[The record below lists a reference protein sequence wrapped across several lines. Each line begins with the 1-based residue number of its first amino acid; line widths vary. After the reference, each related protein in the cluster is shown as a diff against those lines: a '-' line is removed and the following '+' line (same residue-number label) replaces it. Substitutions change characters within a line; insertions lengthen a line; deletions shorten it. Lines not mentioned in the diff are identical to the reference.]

1 MSATA
6 AQAAIDALLRFNPRQ
21 LRGDDGK
28 WIKMDGDDGPPEAL
42 TAAGAIEGPAEA
54 PDGWETTGDTS
65 AMALRARAAVA
76 VLAVFGFNP
85 HQLRGPDGKWVKM
98 PTYLRKERRRERDRK
113 RREDKRA
120 ERDGGKAAQPWR
132 DTEMPISELLDIA
145 MVNRLDPA
153 SPKIQALA
161 DDIRKNGITRRL
173 QVEDSP
179 KGLFLGDGHHRLLAA
194 REAGLDKV
202 PVRIFDASPEGRRAA
217 NEAMRND
224 GDNDQLQVGSPA
236 PAPEPINDRAAEVG
250 TSAQRK
256 YREARDRFNREMVD
270 HGQFQVNDNDFDGVD
285 DPALAL
291 DLRSL
296 KAALV
301 RGDDLEADEA
311 ADRLRHGLA
320 QRYPHVDVPPIPDEA
335 DFDPEMRAQRALRE
349 ALDRYNAEI
358 HSDALEWVA
367 EANEPDVDWSLWGL
381 SDAQGAVF
389 ADALNERTAR
399 LGAAIQDG
407 VSAAADRAAARL
419 RQLFVE
425 TGVRPDHD
433 FNSLPTIEE
442 FREQGRVLRPAPA
455 RKDNP
460 LLTGG
465 SSHSE
470 RLAQLEQA
478 VATGV
483 WGEEELGQGAMGETK
498 KQLLNDGTT
507 VINKRAKGT
516 WPYGGVDWTAI
527 QQTDA
532 EELSALV
539 GSALGLRSPAVQRV
553 DDTTINME
561 FVPDATPAFN
571 RYWDRDATDF
581 LRVPGDV
588 LGSDDGLRMGLLD
601 VLIGNPDRHG
611 YNWMVDDDNR
621 LYPIDNG
628 LAFVNLKGTNASDA
642 GRSPFAAEYFITP
655 DGRFKD
661 NILSRR
667 DIQWVREQM
676 EALAPQFQRVGQPA
690 WYTQIQNRLRQLE
703 IRARGGN
710 QHQLPAPQGEVRPE

>member
-1 MSATA
+1 MSTWT
-6 AQAAIDALLRFNPRQ
+6 DAMDQPLWGYGPDGALMPP
-21 LRGDDGK
+21 GDF
-28 WIKMDGDDGPPEAL
+28 L
-42 TAAGAIEGPAEA
+42 EA
-54 PDGWETTGDTS
+54 PERPEGTNAPVGAVVASETTGDPS
-65 AMALRARAAVA
+65 ALSLRARVAVA
-76 VLAVFGFNP
+76 HLALFGFNP
-85 HQLRGPDGKWVKM
+85 HQLRGPDGRWVKM
-98 PTYLRKERRRERDRK
+98 PTHLRKERRRERDRE
-113 RREDKRA
+113 RRAAKKA
-120 ERDGGKAAQPWR
+120 ERDGGK
-132 DTEMPISELLDIA
+132 
-145 MVNRLDPA
+145 PA
-153 SPKIQALA
+153 SPVAEPA
-161 DDIRKNGITRRL
+161 D
-173 QVEDSP
+173 
-179 KGLFLGDGHHRLLAA
+179 
-194 REAGLDKV
+194 
-202 PVRIFDASPEGRRAA
+202 
-217 NEAMRND
+217 
-224 GDNDQLQVGSPA
+224 
-236 PAPEPINDRAAEVG
+236 DRAAERPG
-250 TSAQRK
+250 SSAQRK

-270 HGQFQVNDNDFDGVD
+270 HGQFQVNDNDFEGID

-291 DLRSL
+291 DLKSL

-320 QRYPHVDVPPIPDEA
+320 QRYPDVEAPAIPDEG
-335 DFDPEMRAQRALRE
+335 DFDPEVKAQRALRE

-358 HSDALEWVA
+358 HADALEWVA

-389 ADALNERTAR
+389 ADALFERTAR
-399 LGAAIQDG
+399 LGAAIQDN
-407 VSAAADRAAARL
+407 VPAAADRAAAQL
-419 RQLFVE
+419 RRLFVD

-442 FREQGRVLRPAPA
+442 FREQGRVMAPPPA
-455 RKDNP
+455 RKANP

-465 SSHSE
+465 SGHRE

-571 RYWDRDATDF
+571 RYWNKDGVDF
-581 LRVPGDV
+581 LKVPGEI

-601 VLIGNPDRHG
+601 TLIGNPDRHG
-611 YNWMVDDDNR
+611 FNWMVDDDDR
-621 LYPIDNG
+621 IYPIDNG
-628 LAFVNLKGTNASDA
+628 LAFVNLKGTNESDA
-642 GRSPFAAEYFITP
+642 ARSPFAREYFVHPT
-655 DGRFKD
+655 GRFKE
-661 NILSRR
+661 NILTRR

-676 EALAPQFQRVGQPA
+676 EALAPEFQRVGQPG
-690 WYTQIQNRLRQLE
+690 WYTQIQNRLRQME
-703 IRARGGN
+703 IRARGGS
-710 QHQLPAPQGEVRPE
+710 QHQLPAPQGEVRSE